1 MVALSGT
8 GFGGIN
14 AEPKGT
20 FYLRNS
26 GIEDAP
32 FLTKL
37 YDALKLPEPYRHG
50 FSDVFP
56 YYMNKNQQL
65 LLRNRSSVNR
75 SLIVSE
81 SLIVYGSSDKSFNVL
96 GEVDNY
102 NTSKLRKKLE
112 NLNNNSSL
120 IYEVLYKDYYDR
132 FIQLLM
138 DKFDN
143 GTFDPDNIKLTDAEA
158 FYIVT
163 GIKGTTSI
171 TNNKRN
177 SQNIGSIFIR
187 EVDHSDAKKV
197 TIHDYEIV
205 RNDATDTHNAT
216 HDWLEVDRATGKVR
230 STIFE

>member
-143 GTFDPDNIKLTDAEA
+143 GTLIPIISN
-158 FYIVT
+158 
-163 GIKGTTSI
+163 
-171 TNNKRN
+171 
-177 SQNIGSIFIR
+177 
-187 EVDHSDAKKV
+187 
-197 TIHDYEIV
+197 
-205 RNDATDTHNAT
+205 
-216 HDWLEVDRATGKVR
+216 
-230 STIFE
+230 